1 LAEELSPK
9 DLKRLRLL
17 EENIKKARERSKE
30 LTNERN
36 QLKRNL
42 AAAEK
47 SISELTA
54 RLETLTRT
62 NQDLKE
68 TRDEARLRAAQ
79 TDDYEKQIQKLAE
92 QVSQLLVENRVLAE
106 KLEKISGDL
115 PILQEATSKAAEV
128 IETAQTETTTAQ
140 KKNTILENQLV
151 EASNARE
158 QLRAQVELLSTQLK
172 EQGKTPLLSA
182 DQVAELLSQL
192 INKLRSG
199 AEGLNFVGGEIKLK
213 VGFGGAGEL
222 SGFLIPT
229 PDSGPEI
236 REVLNEIVIH
246 FDRPLLSP

>member
-1 LAEELSPK
+1 LAEEMSPK

-17 EENIKKARERSKE
+17 EENINKARERSKE

-47 SISELTA
+47 RVSELTG
-54 RLETLTRT
+54 RLETLNRT
-62 NQDLKE
+62 NLDLKV

-79 TDDYEKQIQKLAE
+79 TDDCEKQIQKLAE
-92 QVSQLLVENRVLAE
+92 QVSQLLVENRDLAE
-106 KLEKISGDL
+106 KLKKISGDL
-115 PILQEATSKAAEV
+115 PILQDATIKAAKV
-128 IETAQTETTTAQ
+128 IETAQNETTDARE
-140 KKNTILENQLV
+140 KNTVLENQLA

-158 QLRAQVELLSTQLK
+158 QLQAQVELLSTQLK

-182 DQVAELLSQL
+182 DQVAELLDQL

-199 AEGLNFVGGEIKLK
+199 AGGLNFVGGEIKLK

-246 FDRPLLSP
+246 FDRSLLSP